1 MLADTIKT
9 DTAVNL
15 IANTGIQFLD
25 FEIDVNLKNK
35 NDLVNAKCAEGYFL
49 KVNNENKIVRL
60 VPEEGEDLVFLNP
73 IDDFKEID
81 ISDDRVNSYKVS
93 DSLKLYNEI
102 WFPIPYLYSKTKKD
116 FGPINWARARI
127 VEITDEYI
135 EKYNEDS
142 SVRKIIKKEN
152 TTKYRITVAIDTK
165 LAREN
170 GSSNYFAPTDSDI
183 SSGGEFQFAYTQDKM
198 GWFLRD
204 IGSGRAWVNEWCE
217 SVFMSFA
224 KERFSNLKKAKT
236 DDLEEA
242 MKEDFIHQVH
252 YLNVLTFLASYVN
265 LPDIKLISNS
275 DSTGVKVVD
284 VSLILDIGNS
294 RTCGLMVEKHLDAT
308 QNIDFVN
315 YNTLQI
321 RDLNAPEIVYTDAFE
336 SRVEFSNAN
345 FDFDNKSPRSGRP
358 DAFEWPSLVRV
369 GAEASNLASM
379 KNGTEGNTGL
389 SSPKRY
395 LWLNEESNDSWR
407 FNPYQY
413 QITSDKLDKD
423 LRTKESYAELLS
435 IKKYINSSGHALFA
449 LSEHETSLSIHPH
462 YSYKSCVT
470 FMLVEILNH
479 AISQMNSYKQRS
491 KNELSKSP
499 RVLSDLIL
507 TVPPS
512 MPIEE
517 REILRCC
524 AYEALGIVW
533 KSLGY
538 DKTENRNTFHFA
550 TKDKSLMY
558 PFVPNVYIDW
568 DEAQS
573 CQVVYLFNEQYHNFK
588 GRSDEFINNL
598 RRKEIKNRI
607 SEYTADGSDKE
618 DSKYISTRI
627 ATIDVGGGTSDLV
640 IIDYTLEDRQ
650 GNFADNI
657 IPREVYRDGI
667 RQAGDDI
674 VKQIL
679 RQTVLKEI
687 ERDLENYGL
696 NKTQIEKLKKGFF
709 ESSAKD
715 VKEKVAKSLF
725 AQQLL
730 MKVGLRIV
738 EHFEKLDIDSLDDIY
753 LKGTIEDFLL
763 NKQNN
768 SSLKEPI
775 RNSRAYSIPTS
786 NVLDVFNNRVRDLQT
801 EGDNYD
807 ILKVQLNINLTEIF
821 NDMMS
826 GKGYE
831 YRNTLTKLTEVLN
844 LFDVDVLL
852 LTGRPSKLPFF
863 RQFMIENLSLPLSR
877 IISMHDYECPWYSMK
892 ADSLTIGDPKTTA
905 SMGAL
910 ISTIRLN
917 SNIWENFRY
926 SSKAKRPE
934 STLKYLGII
943 DNDDT
948 IKNDAVVY
956 KRISEKALAHM
967 KLNSMN
973 MNANN
978 ISDEISD
985 NEFERITYD
994 LNKDVFI
1001 KDEEDQ
1007 TFKTALAAHLGS
1019 RQLNDPS
1026 FKATPLYKI
1035 SLKETVDGVTAV
1047 KEAKKECE
1055 NINNLD
1061 NLEPILDK
1069 IRDSAKEKEALYS
1082 KYDEL
1087 MYTYDALR
1095 DKEKAEDFDE
1105 DDFAFEFYD
1114 FQEEVVSTYINSI
1127 IEEKQQKLN
1136 KVTDITK
1143 SRENSFEVELKLNTN
1158 YYPYTFIKNELEG
1171 EKLSM
1176 LTIQIKDI
1184 KDNNGKTCKEYFD
1197 LKLQTVSSENA
1208 IYWLEN
1214 CNIKE

>member
-9 DTAVNL
+9 DTTVNL

-25 FEIDVNLKNK
+25 FEIDVNLKNR
-35 NDLVNAKCAEGYFL
+35 NDPNNEKYAEGYFL
-49 KVNNENKIVRL
+49 KIQDENHIVKL
-60 VPEEGEDLVFLNP
+60 VADEGEDIIFLNP
-73 IDDFKEID
+73 LNEFKEVD
-81 ISDDRVNSYKVS
+81 IGDDRVNSYKMI

-127 VEITDEYI
+127 VEITDDYI
-135 EKYNEDS
+135 AKYNEDS
-142 SVRKIIKKEN
+142 AVRKIVKKEN
-152 TTKYRITVAIDTK
+152 TTKYRVTIAIDTK
-165 LAREN
+165 LAKEN
-170 GSSNYFAPTDSDI
+170 GSSNYFAPTSSDI
-183 SSGGEFQFAYTQDKM
+183 SSGGEFEFAFTQDKM
-198 GWFLRD
+198 GWFLND
-204 IGSGRAWVNEWCE
+204 VGSGRAWVNEWCE
-217 SVFMSFA
+217 SIFISFA
-224 KERFSNLKKAKT
+224 KERFNNLKKVK
-236 DDLEEA
+236 
-242 MKEDFIHQVH
+242 KEDLLELIEDESIHKVH
-252 YLNVLTFLASYVN
+252 YLNVLSFLGNYMG
-265 LPDIKLISNS
+265 LPNVKLIANS
-275 DSTGVKVVD
+275 DSNGVQVVD

-294 RTCGLMVEKHLDAT
+294 RTCGLMVEKQLDPT

-321 RDLNAPEIVYTDAFE
+321 RDLNTPEIVYTDAFE

-369 GAEASNLASM
+369 GTEASNLASM

-395 LWLNEESNDSWR
+395 LWLNEESSDSWR

-413 QITSDKLDKD
+413 QMTSERLDKE
-423 LRTKESYAELLS
+423 LSNKESYAELLS

-491 KNELSKSP
+491 SHELRHSP

-550 TKDKSLMY
+550 TKDKNLMY
-558 PFVPNVYIDW
+558 PFVPNVFIDW

-588 GRSDEFINNL
+588 GHSEEFINNL

-607 SEYTADGSDKE
+607 SEYTTDDVESND
-618 DSKYISTRI
+618 DSTKYISTRI

-657 IPREVYRDGI
+657 IPKEIYRDGI

-687 ERDLENYGL
+687 ERDLVNYGL
-696 NKTQIEKLKKGFF
+696 NKAQIEKLKKSFF

-738 EHFEKLDIDSLDDIY
+738 EHFEKLDIDSLDDVY
-753 LKGTIEDFLL
+753 VKGTIEDFLL
-763 NKQNN
+763 NNQHN
-768 SSLKEPI
+768 SSLDRPI
-775 RNSRAYSIPTS
+775 KDSRAYSIPS
-786 NVLDVFNNRVRDLQT
+786 DNILNVFNNRVREIQT
-801 EGDNYD
+801 QGDNYD

-831 YRNTLTKLTEVLN
+831 YRNTLSKLTEVLN

-863 RQFMIENLSLPLSR
+863 RQFMIENLSIPISR

-892 ADSLTIGDPKTTA
+892 SDSLTIGDPKTTA

-910 ISTIRLN
+910 ISSIRLN

-926 SSKAKRPE
+926 SSKNKRPE

-956 KRISEKALAHM
+956 KRISEKAIAHM
-967 KLNSMN
+967 KLNSK
-973 MNANN
+973 N
-978 ISDEISD
+978 IEIGENSDIFA
-985 NEFERITYD
+985 NEFIRIIYNVESDSFVT
-994 LNKDVFI
+994 NKEG
-1001 KDEEDQ
+1001 EES
-1007 TFKTALAAHLGS
+1007 FKTALAAHLGS

-1035 SLKETVDGVTAV
+1035 SLKEKVDTLTSV

-1061 NLEPILDK
+1061 ELRNILDK
-1069 IRDSAKEKEALYS
+1069 IEKIETLKDKYYELMR
-1082 KYDEL
+1082 KYD
-1087 MYTYDALR
+1087 DLR
-1095 DKEKAEDFDE
+1095 GKETDIEGD

-1114 FQEEVVSTYINSI
+1114 FQEEVISTYINSI
-1127 IEEKQQKLN
+1127 IEDKQDLLN
-1136 KVTDITK
+1136 KVINITK
-1143 SRENSFEVELKLNTN
+1143 SRENSFEVTLNINTK
-1158 YYPYTFIKNELEG
+1158 YYPYSFIKEELKG
-1171 EKLSM
+1171 ENLSI
-1176 LTIQIKDI
+1176 LTITIKEI
-1184 KDNNGKTCKEYFD
+1184 KNNGGKNCKEFFD